1 MIKVSDGLLLIT
13 GIGNIA
19 SQVQQYVLQRIN
31 QLSDKDP
38 NFGAQVV
45 SVIGEDYLKLNN
57 YHVMG
62 QRGLSTAFTRSFLSS
77 PSGNGSLVAVQEI
90 AGGILKR
97 GLVDVVLETQGTS
110 QEIFTVSCIC
120 ELVCELDEG

>member
-1 MIKVSDGLLLIT
+1 MYYCELT

-31 QLSDKDP
+31 QISDRDP
-38 NFGAQVV
+38 NFSAQVV
-45 SVIGEDYLKLNN
+45 SIIREDYQKLNN

-62 QRGLSTAFTRSFLSS
+62 QRGLSTALTRSFLSS
-77 PSGNGSLVAVQEI
+77 ASGNGSLLAVQEI

-97 GLVDVVLETQGTS
+97 GLFGIVLETQGTS
-110 QEIFTVSCIC
+110 QEIFTVSLSCIC
-120 ELVCELDEG
+120 ELV

>member
-1 MIKVSDGLLLIT
+1 M
-13 GIGNIA
+13 
-19 SQVQQYVLQRIN
+19 QQYVLQRIN
-31 QLSDKDP
+31 QISDKDP

-45 SVIGEDYLKLNN
+45 SIIREEYKKLNN

-77 PSGNGSLVAVQEI
+77 PSGNGSLVAIQEI

-110 QEIFTVSCIC
+110 QEIFTVSSIC
-120 ELVCELDEG
+120 ELICEIDERGGKGVICLFFI